1 MRQLRCFVSFHSFIP
16 IWKTYRSR
24 WTKRMVLESLNRNR
38 AGARKNLCL
47 SCRSDMRML
56 LNSLA
61 VSKVLTFCLR
71 TPFKFF
77 AMTQL
82 KIEIRN
88 VENMYNWNTRQLL
101 INNLKIYREEIR
113 YEQIRVLNIFYS
125 HSGDLADRRRSADRR
140 LKTADLVRKI
150 DVTLVQW

>member
-1 MRQLRCFVSFHSFIP
+1 MNEKNGIGESKPKQSRRQE
-16 IWKTYRSR
+16 
-24 WTKRMVLESLNRNR
+24 ESMPELPVGH
-38 AGARKNLCL
+38 AYAVEQ
-47 SCRSDMRML
+47 
-56 LNSLA
+56 LA